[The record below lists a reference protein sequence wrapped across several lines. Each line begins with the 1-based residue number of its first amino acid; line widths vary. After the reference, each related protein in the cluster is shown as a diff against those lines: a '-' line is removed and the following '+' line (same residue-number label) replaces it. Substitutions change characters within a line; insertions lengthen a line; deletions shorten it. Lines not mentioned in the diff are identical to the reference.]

1 MRNKTYFLTGSPVR
15 WNALRLPDVAESY
28 LAVCPDAMQIVSSNA
43 AVAGTSDPAEIDAS
57 SEGDLADAHP
67 QALEC
72 AVYAAYAD
80 AQPAAMPYP
89 EASNITIGQANYN
102 LALQVP
108 KGTEVTWGVNLGTD
122 DITAATLEAQALH
135 TAFTSPEVRDAGI
148 TLEFVEIGNEADLYC
163 GNDHRNSSWN
173 IQEYVQQCVRW
184 RFSCF
189 SISGN

>member
-1 MRNKTYFLTGSPVR
+1 MPR
-15 WNALRLPDVAESY
+15 
-28 LAVCPDAMQIVSSNA
+28 VS
-43 AVAGTSDPAEIDAS
+43 
-57 SEGDLADAHP
+57 
-67 QALEC
+67 
-72 AVYAAYAD
+72 
-80 AQPAAMPYP
+80 
-89 EASNITIGQANYN
+89 
-102 LALQVP
+102 
-108 KGTEVTWGVNLGTD
+108 LGTD
-122 DITAATLEAQALH
+122 NITAAALEAQALH